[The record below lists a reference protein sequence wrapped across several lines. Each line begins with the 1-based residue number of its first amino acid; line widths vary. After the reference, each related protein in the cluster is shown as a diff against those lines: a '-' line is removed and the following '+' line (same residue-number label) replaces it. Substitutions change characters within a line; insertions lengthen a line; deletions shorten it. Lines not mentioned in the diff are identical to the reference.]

1 MWFALQDFWKQG
13 SRAQLEEQES
23 AAKGVCVCNLWSHNI
38 PVGVFLSIFKQGAT
52 ESLHGCRQRS
62 SMQLTRISR
71 LITVT
76 YLQIVMFVTTIPF

>member
-1 MWFALQDFWKQG
+1 MIPA
-13 SRAQLEEQES
+13 SV
-23 AAKGVCVCNLWSHNI
+23 GVCVCVCPPLDKGSSTTT
-38 PVGVFLSIFKQGAT
+38 LSMLFNYLGQGAT

-76 YLQIVMFVTTIPF
+76 YLPQQPLTTLSNLPGLFPWFFMIPSP

>member
-1 MWFALQDFWKQG
+1 MSAWEGGREGREGKRERHWKIMG
-13 SRAQLEEQES
+13 IS
-23 AAKGVCVCNLWSHNI
+23 VCVST
-38 PVGVFLSIFKQGAT
+38 PVSKDTTLVFLIYPTSFSVQKQGAT

-76 YLQIVMFVTTIPF
+76 YLQF